1 MKTKSTLMKNICLL
15 QKQKTQRFS
24 FPAQISQAKGHHSAS
39 KPKRLNRDHDIFL
52 RIPRFY
58 KESLKKKLSRMKLMY
73 SFAFYASNGNAESF
87 SVLGENTDFQ
97 QKNILLKKYIKRSQ
111 RGEKLQKYCIY
122 F

>member
-1 MKTKSTLMKNICLL
+1 MKNIRLL

-58 KESLKKKLSRMKLMY
+58 KE
-73 SFAFYASNGNAESF
+73 F
-87 SVLGENTDFQ
+87 
-97 QKNILLKKYIKRSQ
+97 
-111 RGEKLQKYCIY
+111 
-122 F
+122 